1 VPGYFPHPRT
11 LVRGLLWQPGMESAL
26 RKYVLTINL
35 LFLAV
40 CAAIFAHAARV
51 VVESGLAIVQ
61 AARSASD
68 QSSGHSPAPPSPT
81 QLIEPPT
88 LRSSSTPWAGLT
100 TSGMSARVVPEMRDG
115 FLVGVRLYSVAADG
129 PLARLGL
136 RNGDVLQSVDGIR
149 LESPERALDAYA
161 RLHSARRPV
170 LVIER
175 EGRPLTLGAGCGE

>member
-1 VPGYFPHPRT
+1 
-11 LVRGLLWQPGMESAL
+11 MESAL
-26 RKYVLTINL
+26 RKYVLTVNL

-51 VVESGLAIVQ
+51 VVESGVAIVQ
-61 AARSASD
+61 AARSASAPSSD
-68 QSSGHSPAPPSPT
+68 QGPAQPAPTP
-81 QLIEPPT
+81 LVDPPKT
-88 LRSSSTPWAGLT
+88 LRASSSPWGLT

-115 FLVGVRLYSVAADG
+115 FLAGVRLYSVAADG

-136 RNGDVLQSVDGIR
+136 HNGDVLESVDGIR
-149 LESPERALDAYA
+149 LDSPERALDAYA

-175 EGRPLTLGAGCGE
+175 EGRPLTLGAGCAE